1 MFLNISSCQCRS
13 LTMPK
18 HMHNININ
26 MNGSRIHVRMYAYI
40 HVTYTVIYIYI
51 CKYTYI
57 YSNTCYWNRAMT
69 VNHIFI
75 LFLASFTAHVNIHFF
90 RIFVASIQPLGKV
103 LSMAFPQ
110 DSDQQVRSIS
120 VVAHRARM
128 ASETMNDAP

>member
-1 MFLNISSCQCRS
+1 
-13 LTMPK
+13 
-18 HMHNININ
+18 
-26 MNGSRIHVRMYAYI
+26 
-40 HVTYTVIYIYI
+40 
-51 CKYTYI
+51 
-57 YSNTCYWNRAMT
+57 MT

-128 ASETMNDAP
+128 ASETMNDAPWNQWRISPIPPVIHGKTVKIMGVYLQWLYFKYTFFNIGETQ